1 MKING
6 AQLSYDINIVQSPD
20 PQGYA
25 QDLLLNVQEYL
36 SREDACSDAHDN
48 NSTRLWLAE
57 KLAKVDYI
65 IEHELKAKEGDD
77 A

>member
-6 AQLSYDINIVQSPD
+6 AQLSYDINIVHSPD

-25 QDLLLNVQEYL
+25 QNLLLNVQEYL

-48 NSTRLWLAE
+48 NSTRLWIAKQLARVE
-57 KLAKVDYI
+57 YI
-65 IEHELKAKEGDD
+65 IEHELTAKEDDD